1 MIRWISAGLFLLLV
15 ILPMTVSGQGFTDS
29 APVDTITVKAYSSN
43 LVLPAR
49 YYHTNINFDLSAIE
63 VPHKPN
69 LSGYEVYRLSRM
81 RCTIKGAGMGATAG
95 FMAGAF
101 GEMAGAW
108 DEKSCWYIAGAMA
121 AFGAL
126 YGGGVKADDKEWNLQ
141 IRLEPERGDRFNSP

>member
-1 MIRWISAGLFLLLV
+1 MHRPAAVLTLV
-15 ILPMTVSGQGFTDS
+15 LIILPLSAMGQGIADS
-29 APVDTITVKAYSSN
+29 AKVDTIIVRPKPSCLT
-43 LVLPAR
+43 LPAK
-49 YYHTNINFDLSAIE
+49 YYHTKIDYSLSATAA
-63 VPHKPN
+63 PRTPN

-81 RCTIKGAGMGATAG
+81 RCTLKGAGMGATAG

-126 YGGGVKADDKEWNLQ
+126 YGGGIKADDKEWNLQ